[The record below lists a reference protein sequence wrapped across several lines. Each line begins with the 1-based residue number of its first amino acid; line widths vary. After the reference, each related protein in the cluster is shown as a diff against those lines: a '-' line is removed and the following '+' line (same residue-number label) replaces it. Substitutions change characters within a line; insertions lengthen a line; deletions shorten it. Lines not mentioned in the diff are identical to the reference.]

1 MHKCILLG
9 SYVLGKRYG
18 KEVLITTA
26 IAYIANAISLHHTYI
41 HLSFPVQL
49 RACYQASTVVHMF
62 IAVVIISVIVIVVV
76 LVVVVV
82 FIIFIVIIVIIRVF
96 HTISRQGGEGPLPGF
111 VRVCHGSKIRF
122 AYTVYTYST

>member
-9 SYVLGKRYG
+9 SYVLGKRSG

-62 IAVVIISVIVIVVV
+62 YIAVVIISVLVIVVVVV
-76 LVVVVV
+76 LVVVVL
-82 FIIFIVIIVIIRVF
+82 IIIIVVVRVF
-96 HTISRQGGEGPLPGF
+96 HTISR
-111 VRVCHGSKIRF
+111 
-122 AYTVYTYST
+122 